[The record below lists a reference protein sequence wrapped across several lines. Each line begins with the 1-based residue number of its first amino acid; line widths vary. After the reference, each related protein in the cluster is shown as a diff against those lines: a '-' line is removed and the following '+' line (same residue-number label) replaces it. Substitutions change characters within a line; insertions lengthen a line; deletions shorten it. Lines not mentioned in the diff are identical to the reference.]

1 MARKVFYSFYYDED
15 NWRASKVRN
24 IGAIEGNQ
32 PAKDNDWET
41 VTEGGDPAIERW
53 IKGQM
58 EGRTCSIVL
67 IGANTAGRKWIN
79 YEIVES
85 WKRGMGLLGI
95 YIHRITDRSENQSS
109 QGTNPFSG
117 FNIKGRPFD
126 GIVKAYNPPHYSSK
140 DTYNYIAE
148 NLEKWIE
155 EAIRIRN
162 AH

>member
-41 VTEGGDPAIERW
+41 VKRGGDLAIERW

-67 IGANTAGRKWIN
+67 IGANTLIGEGKEIPPRSMVLGSPGKIVRQLTDDDVKRFGAGAGRYVTNGRRYAAGFKP
-79 YEIVES
+79 
-85 WKRGMGLLGI
+85 
-95 YIHRITDRSENQSS
+95 QS
-109 QGTNPFSG
+109 
-117 FNIKGRPFD
+117 
-126 GIVKAYNPPHYSSK
+126 
-140 DTYNYIAE
+140 
-148 NLEKWIE
+148 
-155 EAIRIRN
+155 
-162 AH
+162 